1 MPTIRHR
8 IISDI
13 KIDNILF
20 DFDSTEI
27 RSEYTDD
34 LKVLGEFL
42 KNNPS
47 KYVTLTG
54 FTDNTGSSEY
64 NLGLVRRRA
73 ESVGAYLN
81 AEFNVSVGQI
91 VTQWYGKD
99 DPVTDNDTSDGRSQ
113 NRRAEAIVMGFD

>member
-1 MPTIRHR
+1 
-8 IISDI
+8 
-13 KIDNILF
+13 
-20 DFDSTEI
+20 E
-27 RSEYTDD
+27 

-47 KYVTLTG
+47 NYVTLTG
-54 FTDNTGSSEY
+54 FTDNTGSYEY
-64 NLGLVRRRA
+64 NLGLARRRA

-113 NRRAEAIVMGFD
+113 NRRVESIVMGFY